1 MCTLTVDSGV
11 NFCPVVNVCTCTCVR
26 VCVCVCVC
34 VCACVRVCVC
44 VCVCV
49 CTCVCV
55 CVCHILSPL
64 LALPSQSM
72 MSPQRER
79 LRSCSSVTNTPMRGV
94 VTGDMVAQK
103 AVPPMERS
111 ASLPTTPDVR

>member
-1 MCTLTVDSGV
+1 MRVCVRARV
-11 NFCPVVNVCTCTCVR
+11 CVCTCVFAC

-34 VCACVRVCVC
+34 VRARVCMHMCVCVRVCVC
-44 VCVCV
+44 VFN
-49 CTCVCV
+49 T
-55 CVCHILSPL
+55 LSPL
-64 LALPSQSM
+64 LAPPPPSQSM